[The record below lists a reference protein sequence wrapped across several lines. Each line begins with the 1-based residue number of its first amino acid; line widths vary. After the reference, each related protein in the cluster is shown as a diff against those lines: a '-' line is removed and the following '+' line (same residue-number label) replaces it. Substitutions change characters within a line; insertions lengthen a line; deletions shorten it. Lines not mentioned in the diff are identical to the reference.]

1 MRSVITI
8 AFNEIKTSL
17 RSSSFYFMAAL
28 FLFYQGIVF
37 SLALVQR
44 GHELSPPGP
53 LLAPYFGGPFW
64 FWPLLILIV
73 VELSHGT
80 IVKEK
85 ANDHLDILLG
95 SPTSPATTG
104 IGKYLGILAIWILL
118 WLFTLPMVS
127 LFFIYLPA
135 DTNYQLYPLV
145 SGYLGTILVGAAG
158 LALGLFFST
167 STSDLK
173 LSGML
178 TFTTLF
184 LLVLIKI
191 IIHPTL
197 GIIKSPLITS
207 LLQNINFFE
216 YMKTFSKG
224 IISFYQLFVLLG
236 IIIIP
241 LLGSCLLLGK
251 KQLKHP
257 GRKLIDLLL
266 IFIIFFNFVF
276 YFSKSDTKINPSRNF
291 KISREFATAAKNLET
306 PVRIYLFYS
315 SSAANLEFL
324 PLPQIREQLDNLA
337 TKNSKIQWE
346 EIVASTPSWRV
357 KKLAE
362 KFNLNLKKIQ
372 KDSLGIEAG
381 KMVIANSHTH
391 KTINFSDLFMMDI
404 NNNKIHF
411 KALRL
416 ESQLISAFNYL
427 ADPKTYNLCFS
438 SGHGELSINKGGE
451 SHLERFS
458 YFLGKK
464 GWNLQTLSLITKDKI
479 NNCKIIAIV
488 GANDE
493 FAPSEI
499 QNLLDFVQQ
508 GGNLLVFVDE
518 NKKTSL
524 SLRDFLHH
532 QLGVKITGER
542 VFDQSNSLKQ
552 SKGYIWTA
560 KVDNKLINKDLRLIL
575 RAPKL
580 IISNNKYLTLLS
592 SSPNSHTRSGQG
604 FHTSGST
611 RNPKVDENYD
621 IAVYG
626 MPFSDGKGK
635 VSVLGFIE
643 NIKNHNLDK
652 KGESM
657 DGTSE
662 LVATILDKMID
673 KKLVKPV
680 NLKTIKHYQL
690 ALKSSSISAI
700 QIFSLI
706 LMPLLFITIGIWIGW
721 KNRR

>member
-1 MRSVITI
+1 LSSIITI
-8 AFNEIKTSL
+8 ALNEIKTSL

-85 ANDHLDILLG
+85 ANNHLDILLG
-95 SPTSPATTG
+95 SPASPATTG
-104 IGKYLGILAIWILL
+104 VGKYLGILAIWILL

-135 DTNYQLYPLV
+135 DINYQIYPLV
-145 SGYLGTILVGAAG
+145 CGYLGTILVGAAG

-197 GIIKSPLITS
+197 GIIKSPLIIS

-216 YMKTFSKG
+216 YMKTFSQG

-251 KQLKHP
+251 KQFKYP
-257 GRKLIDLLL
+257 GRKLVDLLL
-266 IFIIFFNFVF
+266 ISIIFFNLVF
-276 YFSKSDTKINPSRNF
+276 YFSKRDIEIIPSRNL
-291 KISREFATAAKNLET
+291 KVSKEFTTAADNLET

-315 SSAANLEFL
+315 ASATSFEFL
-324 PLPQIREQLDNLA
+324 PLPLIREQLDNLA
-337 TKNSKIQWE
+337 AQTSKIQWE

-357 KKLAE
+357 KQLAE
-362 KFNLNLKKIQ
+362 KFKLNLKIIQ
-372 KDSLGIEAG
+372 KDSLGLKTG

-391 KTINFSDLFMMDI
+391 KTIDLSDLFMMDI
-404 NNNKIHF
+404 NDNKIHF
-411 KALRL
+411 KSLRL

-427 ADPKTYNLCFS
+427 ANPKSYNLCFS
-438 SGHGELSINKGGE
+438 SGHGELSINRGGE

-464 GWNLQTLSLITKDKI
+464 GWNLQILAQITTDKI
-479 NNCKIIAIV
+479 NKCKIIAIP
-488 GANDE
+488 GATGE

-499 QNLLDFVQQ
+499 QTLLDHVKQ
-508 GGNLLVFVDE
+508 GGNLLIFLNE
-518 NKKTSL
+518 NKKIGF
-524 SLRDFLHH
+524 SLRRFLHNK
-532 QLGVKITGER
+532 LEVKITGER
-542 VFDQSNSLKQ
+542 VFDQNNSLKQ
-552 SKGYIWTA
+552 SEGYIWTA
-560 KVDNKLINKDLRLIL
+560 KVNNKLVNKELRLIL

-580 IISNNKYLTLLS
+580 VISNNKYLSLLS
-592 SSPNSHTRSGQG
+592 SSPNSHTRTGQG
-604 FHTSGST
+604 FYSSGSA
-611 RNPKVDENYD
+611 RSDQVNNNYD

-626 MPFSDGKGK
+626 IPFPGNKGK
-635 VSVLGFIE
+635 VAVLGFVD
-643 NIKNHNLDK
+643 NIKNHNLDQE
-652 KGESM
+652 GESL
-657 DGTSE
+657 DGTGE
-662 LVATILDKMID
+662 LISIILDKMIG
-673 KKLVKPV
+673 KKYVNPV
-680 NLKTIKHYQL
+680 NPKKIKHYQL
-690 ALKSSSISAI
+690 ALKSSSINAI